1 MEMVLGNGFNELSDA
16 EIRDY
21 NGGGEVS
28 QYFAMGGA
36 AVVGGAI
43 GKVAGAAIG
52 EAVAGPAGAG
62 VGAKVGEVA
71 GGLVGGYVGYLT
83 DKAFD

>member
-28 QYFAMGGA
+28 QYFAIGGGT
-36 AVVGGAI
+36 VVGGAL
-43 GKVAGAAIG
+43 GKAAGAAIG
-52 EAVAGPAGAG
+52 GAVGGPAGAG
-62 VGAKVGEVA
+62 IGAKVGEVA
-71 GGLVGGYVGYLT
+71 GGLVGGYVGYLS